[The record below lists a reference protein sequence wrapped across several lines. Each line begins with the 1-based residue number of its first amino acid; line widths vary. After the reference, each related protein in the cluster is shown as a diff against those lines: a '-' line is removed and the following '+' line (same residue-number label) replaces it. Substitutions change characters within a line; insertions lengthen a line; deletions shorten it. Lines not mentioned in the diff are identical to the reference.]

1 MLVRLALNATVL
13 GDILGD
19 ITINNQATV
28 SSHGLILL
36 TGVLGEA
43 PLLGDDD
50 LLAAGELHSTSSHY
64 RGRSTYSALRRAS
77 RTAGAQ
83 ASVERTEM
91 MGSPMLTRATRPSG
105 LPKECLIPV

>member
-1 MLVRLALNATVL
+1 MRLALNATVL

-43 PLLGDDD
+43 PFLGDDD

-64 RGRSTYSALRRAS
+64 RERSTYSALRRAS